1 MRLRT
6 EYIPKKAEESLDIHR
21 RMLFLGSCFSQN
33 IGSRLSQRGWDVAVN
48 PCGVLYNPLSIVSLI
63 RLALSGVEP
72 DIKYDEVSGRWF
84 SWDFSTLFSHSDK
97 ARAKELMNK
106 GLQAM
111 KEYIQSSQAVVIT
124 LGTSYVFRHLAED
137 RVVANCHKFP
147 ADTFQRYIVSIEEIM
162 QQLRSAIALMRKYNP
177 DLRVI
182 YTVSPVRHIADGF
195 QGNMN
200 SKARLLIACEALTD
214 DALVEYFPAYEIVN
228 DDLRDYR
235 FYEADMIHPSAVA
248 ADYILEKFLDRYV
261 SERDK
266 QILAQGEK
274 IYRRLAHRNMATDA
288 ESTINRFNDET
299 EALVKSFMAANPGM
313 CFPTL

>member
-1 MRLRT
+1 
-6 EYIPKKAEESLDIHR
+6 
-21 RMLFLGSCFSQN
+21 
-33 IGSRLSQRGWDVAVN
+33 
-48 PCGVLYNPLSIVSLI
+48 
-63 RLALSGVEP
+63 
-72 DIKYDEVSGRWF
+72 
-84 SWDFSTLFSHSDK
+84 
-97 ARAKELMNK
+97 
-106 GLQAM
+106 
-111 KEYIQSSQAVVIT
+111 
-124 LGTSYVFRHLAED
+124 
-137 RVVANCHKFP
+137 
-147 ADTFQRYIVSIEEIM
+147 
-162 QQLRSAIALMRKYNP
+162 
-177 DLRVI
+177 
-182 YTVSPVRHIADGF
+182 
-195 QGNMN
+195 MN